1 MMPGRFDAVAVIPAY
16 NEARAIADVVHEV
29 LGRGLPVIVADD
41 ASDDDTARMARE
53 AGAHVLHLPFRMGAW
68 NAAQA
73 GLQYALC
80 RGASHIVTLDA
91 DGQHRAAD
99 IPLLLHPVL
108 RGEADMS
115 IGSCP
120 GRGSPARRLA
130 WWVFRKITGLHT
142 ADLTSGFRAYNRKA
156 ARTALHREAV
166 LADFQDIG
174 ILLLARR
181 YRLRLRDV
189 PVVMR
194 PRANGKSHVFSS
206 WARVAYYMGYTFI
219 IACARR

>member
-1 MMPGRFDAVAVIPAY
+1 MKNCIDTVAVIPAY
-16 NEARAIADVVHEV
+16 NEVQAIAHVVRGV
-29 LGRGLPVIVADD
+29 RDLGLSVIVADD
-41 ASDDDTARMARE
+41 ASDDATGRMARE
-53 AGAHVLHLPFRMGAW
+53 AGAHVLRLPFRMGAW
-68 NAAQA
+68 SAAQA
-73 GLQYALC
+73 GLQHALC
-80 RGASHIVTLDA
+80 RGAAHIVTLDA

-99 IPLLLHPVL
+99 ITALLEPIF
-108 RGEADMS
+108 RNEADMT

-130 WWVFRKITGLHT
+130 WRLFRTITGLRT
-142 ADLTSGFRAYNRKA
+142 EDLTSGFRAYNRRA
-156 ARTALHREAV
+156 ARMALHSEAV

-181 YRLRLRDV
+181 RNLRLREV
-189 PVVMR
+189 PVIMNLR
-194 PRANGKSHVFSS
+194 TDGKSHVFSS